1 MAIASSRAFRK
12 CFSDGVVHEIRFEGS
27 FASRLDA
34 KPCRPACRIAYVLHS
49 DAPRSGSLEPSMRK
63 GYSRSL
69 GVYHGKL
76 GSVLLTKGLG
86 QHAEADAEQ
95 PGLAARYPL
104 SEERHLR
111 DPVAPVAVRSSL
123 TFCDRRAGQFLESH
137 TPTARAFHLLG
148 GGLPSLTAAPSPG
161 AIVVIG
167 CIILALSVFPGRSN
181 AIE

>member
-63 GYSRSL
+63 RYSRSL

-123 TFCDRRAGQFLESH
+123 TFCDSARGSISRKPYPYGQS
-137 TPTARAFHLLG
+137 
-148 GGLPSLTAAPSPG
+148 LPLIGWRLT
-161 AIVVIG
+161 
-167 CIILALSVFPGRSN
+167 
-181 AIE
+181 